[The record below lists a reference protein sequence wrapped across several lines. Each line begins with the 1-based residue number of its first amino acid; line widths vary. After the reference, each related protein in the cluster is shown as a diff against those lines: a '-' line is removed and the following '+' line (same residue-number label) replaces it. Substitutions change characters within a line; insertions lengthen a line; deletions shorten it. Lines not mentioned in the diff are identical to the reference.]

1 MILLAKLKKTV
12 QKYQML
18 SPGDTV
24 LIAVSGGPD
33 SVCLLAALHAL
44 SNELGISLHVAHL
57 DHMFRGRESADEA
70 LFVANLAKRLGLPS
84 TIESVDAAALCRE
97 RGLSVQ
103 AGAREARY
111 AFLSRAA
118 EMIGAS
124 RIATGHTATDQAETV
139 LLRLLRGAGSAGLAG
154 IPPVRGRFIRPLI
167 ETTREQV
174 LEHLAQSRLAFVTD
188 PSNTKPLYTRNRI
201 RLELI
206 PILKQFNPRIV
217 EALAAEAALLKD
229 EGEALDLIV
238 ETAYQAITEKRGDG
252 FAVQREAFLALHRA
266 IQRRL
271 LRRLADA
278 LAHGPSGLS
287 RVQVDE
293 ALQFMSAA
301 TTGRT
306 MRLPA
311 KLAIERSYERFLI
324 GPSTAAA
331 PFTYTLMVPGR
342 TAIPECGI
350 EVEAILC
357 SSREAPPDTNYCWQA
372 LFDYDKISLPL
383 QVRNRRP
390 GDRFHP
396 AGLGGKSKKLQDLLV
411 DAKVPRQRRD
421 TVPLLCSGT
430 EILWVMG
437 MRIDQRFRAQADTK
451 QRLLVQVKNQG
462 EGWKN
467 QVEA

>member
-1 MILLAKLKKTV
+1 MLLAKLKKTV
-12 QKYQML
+12 QKYRML
-18 SPGDTV
+18 SPGDRV
-24 LIAVSGGPD
+24 LVAVSGGPD

-44 SNELGISLHVAHL
+44 SGELGLSLHVAHL

-70 LFVANLAKRLGLPS
+70 LFVANLAERLGLPS
-84 TIESVDAAALCRE
+84 TIESVDVAALCQE

-118 EMIGAS
+118 EKIGAS

-154 IPPVRGRFIRPLI
+154 IPPIRGPFIRPLI

-174 LEHLAQSRLAFVTD
+174 LEHLAQSGFAFVTD

-201 RLELI
+201 RLELL
-206 PILKQFNPRIV
+206 PVLRQFNPRIV

-229 EGEALDLIV
+229 ESEALELTV
-238 ETAYQAITEKRGDG
+238 ESAAQKVTEKQGDG
-252 FAVQREAFLALHRA
+252 FVVQREAFLALHPA
-266 IQRRL
+266 IKRRL
-271 LRRLADA
+271 LRRLANA
-278 LAHGPSGLS
+278 IAHGPSGLS
-287 RVQVDE
+287 SVQVDE

-301 TTGRT
+301 STGRT

-311 KLAIERSYERFLI
+311 ELAIERTYERFLI

-331 PFTYTLMVPGR
+331 PFTCQLMVPGR

-350 EVEAILC
+350 MVEALLC
-357 SSREAPPDTNYCWQA
+357 SDREEPPDTNYCWQA
-372 LFDYDKISLPL
+372 LFDYDKIGFPL

-430 EILWVMG
+430 EILWVIG
-437 MRIDQRFRAQADTK
+437 MRTDQRFLAQANTK
-451 QRLLVQVKNQG
+451 QRLLVRVK
-462 EGWKN
+462 K
-467 QVEA
+467 QVEGK